1 MTDEIIVRCA
11 SCGEEIGRITFVEG
25 KQILGCYSCG
35 KKTVVDIYDDGTVN
49 IRKKGF
55 WDNF

>member
-1 MTDEIIVRCA
+1 LTDEIIVRCA

-25 KQILGCYSCG
+25 QQILGCYSCG
-35 KKTVVDIYDDGTVN
+35 KKTLVNIYSDGTVY

-55 WDNF
+55 MD